1 MATTTSNVKIMATA
15 KGASATV
22 IRNLS
27 TAMNGLANLDSC
39 ISAGFKD
46 DIRYLDALRERCI
59 KIHNKSLGI

>member
-27 TAMNGLANLDSC
+27 TAMNGLANLDGC
-39 ISAGFKD
+39 IGAGFKD
-46 DIRYLDALRERCI
+46 DIRYLDELRERCI